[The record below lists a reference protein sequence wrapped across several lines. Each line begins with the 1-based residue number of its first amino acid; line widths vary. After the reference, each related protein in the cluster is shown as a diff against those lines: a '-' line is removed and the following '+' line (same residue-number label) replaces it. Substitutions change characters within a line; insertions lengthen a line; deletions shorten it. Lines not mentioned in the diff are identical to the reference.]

1 MTIFDSSTVYDKY
14 VHFLLVDWYWSL
26 MMSHPNQPQA
36 SFTSSLV
43 FVILWQR
50 KGFQETLWSIRAASG
65 TKISPSSVSWFP
77 ADRRSFA
84 RHSFHCFQAFYFHL
98 RKIFFSFW
106 PLNLIS
112 DWTHSNIS
120 LFLQWAGQTSAGAEG
135 GGGGDRGRGV
145 SPSNWFSAQ
154 VFVESDFLIPLHH
167 PPLEL

>member
-36 SFTSSLV
+36 PFTSSVV

-50 KGFQETLWSIRAASG
+50 KGFQAGQKSQPAQSADSQLIAVPSPDTAFTVFRLSASTWGKSFFLLGNWIWSQIELTVTFPFFCSG
-65 TKISPSSVSWFP
+65 Q
-77 ADRRSFA
+77 A
-84 RHSFHCFQAFYFHL
+84 RHLQGL
-98 RKIFFSFW
+98 RV
-106 PLNLIS
+106 
-112 DWTHSNIS
+112 
-120 LFLQWAGQTSAGAEG
+120 GV
-135 GGGGDRGRGV
+135 GGDRGRGV